1 MKSIFKRLL
10 VNVKSTESPVSY
22 KLTTSLSDNE
32 VYPDFCLK
40 ASNDLLLFS
49 NFRRNEVYQQIL
61 EHLSKE
67 LGEFISRRDYQK

>member
-40 ASNDLLLFS
+40 
-49 NFRRNEVYQQIL
+49 
-61 EHLSKE
+61 SK
-67 LGEFISRRDYQK
+67 